1 MSAEG
6 WLATVGSLAARGVP
20 HVLVTVVRVEGSAP
34 RELGAKMVVTLAG
47 RVSGTVG
54 GGRLE
59 HEAIAEAQ
67 QALRARASRL
77 VRYPLGER
85 LGQCCGGLMELYMDV
100 LSAGP
105 RLYVFGAGHVGRA
118 LSGVMVGTPFVV
130 HLVDERAEWNDPAH
144 LAPAVVRRVV
154 PWEEI
159 LDELRAAPRDAFVAV
174 MTHDHDRD
182 QGIIEQLVRV
192 PVPYLGLIG
201 SRRKWARFTK
211 RLTAKGFTL
220 DELARVRCPIGVAT
234 GGKAPQEVAISVA
247 AQLLAEHYR
256 VAGGAVDD
264 HAVEDDDGRDDA

>member
-6 WLATVGSLAARGVP
+6 WLATLVTLAARGVP

-59 HEAIAEAQ
+59 HEAIVEAQ

-105 RLYVFGAGHVGRA
+105 RLYIFGAGHVGRA
-118 LSGVMVGTPFVV
+118 LSGIMVGTPFVV
-130 HLVDERAEWNDPAH
+130 HLVDERPDWNDAAH
-144 LAPAVVRRVV
+144 VASSVVRRVV
-154 PWEEI
+154 PWEDVV
-159 LDELRAAPRDAFVAV
+159 DELRAAASDAFVAV

-182 QGIIEQLVRV
+182 QAIVERLVRV

-201 SRRKWARFTK
+201 SRRKWARFEK
-211 RLTAKGFTL
+211 RLAAKGFSR

-256 VAGGAVDD
+256 VAGSSSDAHG
-264 HAVEDDDGRDDA
+264 VEEDEGREDA